1 MKASVLIV
9 LAGML
14 TLIGSPLHASEEM
27 RGNVAYARVVRE
39 TPRGYEL
46 HPEARDA
53 DFSAAF
59 EGFHPQNDG
68 EKSDSATFGAPR
80 WLAARID
87 GRTYI
92 ICVDNT
98 PGVLTLHRA
107 SKRDGVWKRTKG
119 SREIYHPELYNRLR
133 EAGLNIHTRDEL
145 KSMNREQRRHAL
157 SGKDAPIRPD
167 KPTK

>member
-1 MKASVLIV
+1 MRAISRIT
-9 LAGML
+9 LACILALMA
-14 TLIGSPLHASEEM
+14 SPLHASK
-27 RGNVAYARVVRE
+27 GKQATVDYACVVRE
-39 TPRGYEL
+39 TSRGYEQ
-46 HPEARDA
+46 HPEASGA

-80 WLAARID
+80 WLAARIE

>member
-1 MKASVLIV
+1 M
-9 LAGML
+9 
-14 TLIGSPLHASEEM
+14 
-27 RGNVAYARVVRE
+27 RE

-80 WLAARID
+80 WLAARIE

-98 PGVLTLHRA
+98 PGVLTLYRA